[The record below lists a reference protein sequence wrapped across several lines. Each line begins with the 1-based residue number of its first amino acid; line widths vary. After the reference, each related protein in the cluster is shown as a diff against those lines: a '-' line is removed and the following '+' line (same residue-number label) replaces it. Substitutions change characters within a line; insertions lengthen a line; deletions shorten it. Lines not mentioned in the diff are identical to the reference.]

1 MRDKAIAVCAAAL
14 LVLVTACN
22 GLYTKSMPPYPPKY
36 IQPVTRADVD
46 NTPPTKNSLWR
57 ASGKGLFS
65 DVKAHDVNDL
75 VTIKIVENAAATKDA
90 ETKTTR
96 DSSYDAGIST
106 FFGVPLDFGLTN
118 LFGKGKGFSPNVAA
132 NVGDSYDGKGKTKR
146 SGALNATITAKVVE
160 VLPNGNLVIESRK
173 EMTVNNEEQILIL
186 RGLIRPEDIA
196 SDNTIASD
204 YVAEAQIFYTGEGVL
219 QDKQSPGW
227 MVRLMDKVWP
237 F

>member
-1 MRDKAIAVCAAAL
+1 MKRKFIATFAFL
-14 LVLVTACN
+14 LLGLVTACN
-22 GLYTKSMPPYPPKY
+22 GIAVSSMPAYPPKY

-46 NTPPTKNSLWR
+46 NTPVTKNSLWR

-96 DSSYDAGIST
+96 DSSYNAGIST
-106 FFGVPLDFGLTN
+106 LFGIPLDLGLTN
-118 LFGKGKGFSPNVAA
+118 LFGKGKGFTPNVSA
-132 NVGDSYDGKGKTKR
+132 NVGDAYDGKGTTIR

-186 RGLIRPEDIA
+186 KGLIRPEDIQ
-196 SDNTIASD
+196 SDNSISSN
-204 YVAEAQIFYTGEGVL
+204 YVAEAQIFYTGQGVL
-219 QDKQSPGW
+219 ADKQGPGW